1 MRIDLHELK
10 IHKIDQ
16 LNKIPVS
23 EFTFEDDKTTR
34 IWHVRYGQH
43 YPCGSKGKK
52 LTVSVTLASAPARTK
67 HLRMSVEPSVA
78 AIIKGVSLPIPS
90 TSAPA

>member
-1 MRIDLHELK
+1 MIKQPEYGMLGMDNI
-10 IHKIDQ
+10 IH
-16 LNKIPVS
+16 VAA
-23 EFTFEDDKTTR
+23 R
-34 IWHVRYGQH
+34 
-43 YPCGSKGKK
+43 GKK